1 MTRLFRIEF
10 QVWVLPW
17 GSDGLLLLRLR
28 LFHFIGGAWG
38 IVILGFLNLEFFD
51 LNALCVF
58 SCFLFLSF
66 FFLSL
71 KIRGVLD

>member
-1 MTRLFRIEF
+1 MTRVFRIVF

-17 GSDGLLLLRLR
+17 GSHGLLRLRLR

-38 IVILGFLNLEFFD
+38 IVILDFLNLEFFD

-58 SCFLFLSF
+58 LFFVFVLFL
-66 FFLSL
+66 LSL